1 MDNIFSLVLLISIV
15 IIVFVIVTLGVYYIF
30 TRKNFKQQKEHFE
43 QLHLH
48 LKAGQV
54 VEFSNGLIGEIVK
67 VEDEFCDIKIKS
79 GAIIKVSRFA
89 ITKLMDK

>member
-1 MDNIFSLVLLISIV
+1 MENIFSLILLISIV

-30 TRKNFKQQKEHFE
+30 TRKNFKEQKEHFE
-43 QLHLH
+43 QLHLN
-48 LKAGQV
+48 LKAGQI
-54 VEFSNGLIGEIVK
+54 VEFSNGLIGEVVK